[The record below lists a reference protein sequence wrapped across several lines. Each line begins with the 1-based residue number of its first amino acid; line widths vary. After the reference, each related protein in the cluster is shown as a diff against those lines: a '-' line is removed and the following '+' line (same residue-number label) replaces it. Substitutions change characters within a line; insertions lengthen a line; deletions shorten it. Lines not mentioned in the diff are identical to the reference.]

1 MTFLSFIYG
10 VWIQILLSRIEPLTE
25 QQMMGLYSLKTST
38 NEAENSLT
46 QGLEAL
52 QRTLLDTIA
61 SDDLSYPSNMTNY
74 MEQMVVAVNRLSTLE
89 GLVRQVRIPYA

>member
-1 MTFLSFIYG
+1 M
-10 VWIQILLSRIEPLTE
+10 TE

-89 GLVRQVRIPYA
+89 GLVQQVRIPYA

>member
-1 MTFLSFIYG
+1 
-10 VWIQILLSRIEPLTE
+10 
-25 QQMMGLYSLKTST
+25 MMGLYSLKTST

-52 QRTLLDTIA
+52 QRTLLDTIT

-89 GLVRQVRIPYA
+89 GLVQQVRIPYA

>member
-1 MTFLSFIYG
+1 
-10 VWIQILLSRIEPLTE
+10 
-25 QQMMGLYSLKTST
+25 MMGLYSLKTST

-89 GLVRQVRIPYA
+89 GLVQQVRIPYA

>member
-1 MTFLSFIYG
+1 
-10 VWIQILLSRIEPLTE
+10 
-25 QQMMGLYSLKTST
+25 MMGLYSLKTST